1 MAIRAGSLLE
11 EARDAGKSLFVLH
24 LGKGVLHRVD
34 RAVVREVELGGVAL
48 VLGHV
53 EDMALLHGPVQHDFL
68 LVIGEVAIGHVD
80 AHAHFLGDLRH
91 ERPHEL
97 APGSDRAL
105 FERERVIGDERRLVD
120 FAHDA
125 RAPAGGAG
133 ARAVEGEVL
142 GARTIERLV
151 ADRAF
156 ERLFGSHVEAGRH
169 VMAVRTF
176 VAAQAREH
184 ETQIVEQLGGGSES
198 GMHPGRGR
206 ALAQRDGS
214 RHVQD
219 LIHLC
224 ACGLTDAAARV
235 GGKRL
240 EIATTALRV
249 QHAQGKRALSRS
261 GYAGDADHLVQ
272 RDVDVDVLQVVDAR
286 TAHLDGGRLAKD
298 DVTDAAGS
306 VIVFVWHISSP
317 SGMRHLLRAIV
328 SF

>member
-1 MAIRAGSLLE
+1 M
-11 EARDAGKSLFVLH
+11 
-24 LGKGVLHRVD
+24 
-34 RAVVREVELGGVAL
+34 AL

-68 LVIGEVAIGHVD
+68 LVVGEVAIGHVD

-97 APGSDRAL
+97 APGSYRAL

-125 RAPAGGAG
+125 RTSAGGAG

-156 ERLFGSHVEAGRH
+156 EWLFGSHVEAGRH

-184 ETQIVEQLGGGSES
+184 EAQVVEQFGGGSEG

-214 RHVQD
+214 RYVQD

-224 ACGLTDAAARV
+224 ACGLADAAARV
-235 GGKRL
+235 SGKRL

-249 QHAQGKRALSRS
+249 QHAQGQRALSRS

-272 RDVDVDVLQVVDAR
+272 WDVDVDVLQVVDAC
-286 TAHLDGGRLAKD
+286 TTHFDGGRLAKD

-317 SGMRHLLRAIV
+317 SRMRHLLRAIV